1 MGSDR
6 LTTTLEQ
13 LGQISLNP
21 TGLSPSSS
29 RPIEQ
34 RTASPATSSE
44 PVEQRTGLTTAI
56 AASNPIEQR
65 KPDTFNE
72 DQTSP
77 DDCFIEQRN
86 LSRSSIG
93 LDSPIEQLI
102 FVTSNSRLEQ
112 RDLNRDVTGAQP
124 IEQITDVGN
133 SIDVEQFDFIES
145 ILPPCNSVKNA
156 ITSSIVW
163 RIKDFG
169 DEFAPATITFH
180 VLGVAVQDTS
190 EFSVLAIANGLV
202 LTYDPPTPFDFG
214 ITVDVILTISD
225 TDTPPNDFYYQ
236 CFWDTAEDTIS
247 PVVSLLGPLCDA
259 TSVDVQEDVVFSVFD
274 FAGGVDEDSITLS
287 IEGIPVCSGLSLN
300 PFTTSSGNGFT
311 GTWVHTDTPFRYDSN
326 VSVAIEATDL
336 ADVPNSTL
344 FICCFETEQSTI
356 PEFMNFD
363 PLECASFVDNT
374 TGFIFEVYGDIYG
387 LDISTLEVRIDNK
400 LRKVFVRPR
409 ILRSE

>member
-34 RTASPATSSE
+34 RTAVPATSSE
-44 PVEQRTGLTTAI
+44 PIEQRTGLTTDAV
-56 AASNPIEQR
+56 ASNPVEQR
-65 KPDTFNE
+65 KPDSFNE
-72 DQTSP
+72 DGTSP

-86 LSRSSIG
+86 LSRSSTG
-93 LDSPIEQLI
+93 PDSPIEQLT

-112 RDLNRDVTGAQP
+112 RDLIRDAIGDEP
-124 IEQITDVGN
+124 IEQQEIPSTSLD
-133 SIDVEQFDFIES
+133 IEQFDFIES

-169 DEFAPATITFH
+169 DEFAPATIEFY
-180 VLGVAVQDTS
+180 VSGVAVQDTS
-190 EFSVLAIANGLV
+190 EFSVLDIANGLV

-214 ITVDVILTISD
+214 ITVDIVLFISD
-225 TDTPPNDFYYQ
+225 TAAPPNDFEYH
-236 CFWDTAEDTIS
+236 CSWDTAEDTIS
-247 PVVSLLGPLCDA
+247 PVISLLNPLCDA
-259 TSVDVQEDVVFSVFD
+259 TAVGVQENVVFSVFD
-274 FAGGVDEDSITLS
+274 FAGGVNEDSITLS
-287 IEGIPVCSGLSLN
+287 IEGIPVCSGLSLE

-311 GTWVHTDTPFRYDSN
+311 GTWAHTDTPFRYNSN
-326 VSVAIEATDL
+326 VSVAIEADDL
-336 ADVPNSTL
+336 ADVTNSTL
-344 FICCFETEQSTI
+344 FICCFETGQSTI

-363 PLECASFVDNT
+363 PLECASFVDNI
-374 TGFIFEVYGDIYG
+374 TGLTFEVYGDIDG
-387 LDISTLEVRIDNK
+387 LDISTLEVRIDNT
-400 LRKVFVRPR
+400 LRKVFIRPR